1 MGTYVI
7 DEQNMKTQTEP
18 NQKDGHYHEE
28 VEGRFEDVLEP
39 RQGSGRLETPL
50 TILLDHYLVHGVPG
64 FLYLHEDEYTKV
76 RYMLE
81 KS

>member
-18 NQKDGHYHEE
+18 NQKDGHNHEE

-39 RQGSGRLETPL
+39 WKWRQEG
-50 TILLDHYLVHGVPG
+50 
-64 FLYLHEDEYTKV
+64 
-76 RYMLE
+76 
-81 KS
+81 